1 MHDDLNHASK
11 EFMTRGFDENVEV
24 LGKVISTLS
33 GLPQELDNMFKHSEL
48 KNEHDLWRRQRALV
62 ITIRKIIL
70 ELSEVEDFFQSLEML
85 RNIDEQLAYAEWKD
99 SVRNSDNEDEIPF

>member
-48 KNEHDLWRRQRALV
+48 KNEHDLWRQRALV
-62 ITIRKIIL
+62 ITIRKIIW

-85 RNIDEQLAYAEWKD
+85 IGIDEQFAYAEWKD

>member
-11 EFMTRGFDENVEV
+11 EFMTREFDQNVEV

-85 RNIDEQLAYAEWKD
+85 DEQHAYAEWKD
-99 SVRNSDNEDEIPF
+99 SVRNSDNEDEILF